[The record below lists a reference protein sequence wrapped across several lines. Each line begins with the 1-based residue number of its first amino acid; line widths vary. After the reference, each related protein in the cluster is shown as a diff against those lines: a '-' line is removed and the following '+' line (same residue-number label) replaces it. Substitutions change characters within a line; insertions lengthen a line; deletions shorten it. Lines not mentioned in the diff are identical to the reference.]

1 MVLLPPKQRTHPA
14 WVGWYFCAQW
24 FKKFLCQCL
33 SYMVAPCRFSVMHMH
48 LICKAFYLYKFN
60 CASWT
65 TPSHLMN
72 YPKRLPLFPV
82 HPFVSSAEPKCSDFL
97 SFPNAQLKCL
107 IPPPL
112 SKFIGLHGFWG
123 SGCTLRGNGLGKKP
137 SKSETPHL
145 NPSCWHPGKAM
156 DLGQAAPKQL
166 HILLHSSEVILK
178 GTGFPAHPQ
187 IGRHQTFGLEIPL
200 MILQCTGSQR
210 HVVLCYL
217 SM

>member
-123 SGCTLRGNGLGKKP
+123 SGCTLQQEAMGWGRNPPNPKLLTWIPAADTLVKQWIWGKQ
-137 SKSETPHL
+137 HL
-145 NPSCWHPGKAM
+145 NSYIFYCIVLRLFWKA
-156 DLGQAAPKQL
+156 LAFL
-166 HILLHSSEVILK
+166 HIPRLGDTKLLAWKFLWWSSSAQDHKDMLYCAI
-178 GTGFPAHPQ
+178 
-187 IGRHQTFGLEIPL
+187 
-200 MILQCTGSQR
+200 
-210 HVVLCYL
+210 
-217 SM
+217 